1 LGVCFRLKCKEKDHS
16 MNRLLTIVAFLLVS
30 SSLLATHHITYF
42 VFVETH
48 FVQGYW
54 KDAPMTYQHQGAF
67 LYPHQYTDLMGTV
80 KREFYQKLLGRLGE
94 HHDFYTHVKLDSN
107 TLHRSGHREYYDT
120 LNIAIDKS
128 LSEKDLRTVKNEL
141 TATVLSAG
149 ETRAVRLNHYSSG
162 QLVRDEVLDYSD
174 LDYPVFDL
182 TNMEE
187 TSARKERPTGGRVR
201 DTIYRTRVDTVWADG
216 HRDRR
221 GDQEILRSCWDRYL
235 WLGIIVVLLIF
246 LFRNR
251 MGKA

>member
-1 LGVCFRLKCKEKDHS
+1 
-16 MNRLLTIVAFLLVS
+16 MNRLLLIVALLLVS
-30 SSLLATHHITYF
+30 SSLRATHHITYF

-54 KDAPMTYQHQGAF
+54 KDAPMTYEQQGAF

-80 KREFYQKLLGRLGE
+80 KREFYQKLLDRLGE
-94 HHDFYTHVKLDSN
+94 HHDFYSHVKLDSN

-120 LNIAIDKS
+120 LNIAVEAG
-128 LSEKDLRTVKNEL
+128 LSGDDLRTVKNEL

-149 ETRAVRLNHYSSG
+149 ETRAVRLNHYQSG

-182 TNMEE
+182 TVMKKSPGEKAE
-187 TSARKERPTGGRVR
+187 SAGERIR

-216 HRDRR
+216 HSNRK
-221 GDQEILRSCWDRYL
+221 GDQEILESCWDRYL
-235 WLGIIVVLLIF
+235 WLGIIVVLLIL
-246 LFRNR
+246 LFRRR

>member
-1 LGVCFRLKCKEKDHS
+1 
-16 MNRLLTIVAFLLVS
+16 MAFLLVS
-30 SSLLATHHITYF
+30 SSLRATHHITYF

-48 FVQGYW
+48 FIQGYW
-54 KDAPMTYQHQGAF
+54 KDAPMTYEHQGAF

-80 KREFYQKLLGRLGE
+80 KREFYQTLLDRLGE
-94 HHDFYTHVKLDSN
+94 HHDFYSHVKLDSN

-120 LNIAIDKS
+120 LNIALDAG
-128 LSEKDLRTVKNEL
+128 LSGDDLRTVKNEL

-149 ETRAVRLNHYSSG
+149 ETRAVRLNHYQAG

-182 TNMEE
+182 TEMEE
-187 TSARKERPTGGRVR
+187 SSRGKAESAGDRIR

-221 GDQEILRSCWDRYL
+221 GDQEILESCWDRYL
-235 WLGIIVVLLIF
+235 WLGIIVVLLIL
-246 LFRNR
+246 LFRR
-251 MGKA
+251 KMGKA